1 MAVVPPDHAP
11 VEFAAADASP
21 LARILRRV
29 GLAVGLIVVVTLVA
43 YLGRG
48 GYADAAHDGV
58 GLLDAFY
65 YATVSITTTGYGDV
79 RPETDGAR
87 LVTALVVTPAR
98 VLFLIVLVGTTLE
111 VLAERTRTTYRVQR
125 WRARLSHHVV
135 VCGYGTKGR
144 SAAAAMLQRGRKRD
158 EVVVVDDRAE
168 ARADA
173 NAAGFTAVVGDAS
186 RRHVLEQAGVRD
198 ADSVVIAPH
207 RDDTAVLITLTVRQ
221 LNPRATV
228 VVAVRESENVALLRQ
243 SGASAVIES
252 ASAAGRLL
260 GIATQT
266 PRLADILE
274 DLLSV
279 GTGLDLV
286 ERDARE
292 DELGSLS
299 ALATTHPV
307 VAVVRGGRVLRF
319 DHPDAAEVREGD
331 RLVFLCT
338 AT

>member
-1 MAVVPPDHAP
+1 MAVRPLRQAP
-11 VEFAAADASP
+11 VEFPAAEAPP

-29 GLAVGLIVVVTLVA
+29 GIAVGLVVFVTLVA
-43 YLGRG
+43 YAGRG
-48 GYADAAHDGV
+48 GYADAAEDGV
-58 GLLDAFY
+58 SLLDAFY

-79 RPETDGAR
+79 RPESDGAR
-87 LVTALVVTPAR
+87 LATALLVTPAR

-111 VLAERTRTTYRVQR
+111 VLAERTRTAYRVQR
-125 WRARLSHHVV
+125 WRAKLTGHVLI
-135 VCGYGTKGR
+135 CGYGTKGR
-144 SAAAAMLQRGRKRD
+144 TAAAAMLQRGRAR
-158 EVVVVDDRAE
+158 EEIVVVDDRAE

-173 NAAGFTAVVGDAS
+173 NADGLSAVVGDAA
-186 RRHVLEQAGVRD
+186 RQHVLEQAGIRD
-198 ADSVVIAPH
+198 ADAVVIAPH
-207 RDDTAVLITLTVRQ
+207 RDDAAVLITLTVRQ
-221 LNPRATV
+221 LNPRATI

-279 GTGLDLV
+279 GSGLDLL
-286 ERDARE
+286 EREATE
-292 DELGSLS
+292 DEFGPLS
-299 ALATTHPV
+299 ALATSHPV
-307 VAVVRGGRVLRF
+307 VAVVRDGRALRF
-319 DHPDAAEVREGD
+319 DHPEAAEVRVGD
-331 RLVFLCT
+331 RLVFLHA